1 MRSLHDDKALGV
13 LLSKDDVGAFDSLYY
28 KYYRA
33 VFANIF
39 KLVRQQEAAEDLLQE
54 VFATL
59 WEKRRSLDD
68 QGSVGGWLFV
78 VSYNKAMSFLQKS
91 VREKMLPL
99 EEHALDRPE
108 SSDPTQPN
116 AIDYQF
122 NLLHA
127 AIESLPPAKKQVFI
141 LCKLEGKTY
150 EQAAR
155 EAGISPHTVKEYLS
169 AASKIVKAYS
179 LRHYALH
186 AHLPLSVLVALLNH
200 L

>member
-1 MRSLHDDKALGV
+1 LQSFHDDKTLGV
-13 LLSKDDVGAFDSLYY
+13 LLSKDDVSAFDTLYH

-54 VFATL
+54 VFAAL
-59 WEKRRSLDD
+59 WEKRKSLDD
-68 QGSVGGWLFV
+68 QRSVGGWLFV
-78 VSYNKAMSFLQKS
+78 VSYNKAIRFLQRS

-99 EEHALDRPE
+99 EEHALDRLE
-108 SSDPTQPN
+108 SSDPTQQK

-127 AIESLPPAKKQVFI
+127 AIENLPPAKRRVFI

-155 EAGISPHTVKEYLS
+155 ETGISPHTVKEYLS
-169 AASKIVKAYS
+169 AASKFVKAYS
-179 LRHYALH
+179 LHHYALQ
-186 AHLPLSVLVALLNH
+186 APVPLSVLIALLNH